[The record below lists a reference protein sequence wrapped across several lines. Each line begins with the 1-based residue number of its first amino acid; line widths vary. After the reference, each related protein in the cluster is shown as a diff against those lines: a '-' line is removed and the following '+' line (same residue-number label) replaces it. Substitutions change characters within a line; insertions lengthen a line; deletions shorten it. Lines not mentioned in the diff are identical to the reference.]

1 MINNIKDYNKIGLN
15 PYIKFSIVLILI
27 YVFRTQYWFNE
38 LIHNF
43 GLPDLRFTKAWL
55 FYIPGTY
62 IMLDA
67 YFKRKNHVINLVPF
81 SIQDNHT
88 GAERRIFGS

>member
-43 GLPDLRFTKAWL
+43 FQIRQDLMRIEW
-55 FYIPGTY
+55 G
-62 IMLDA
+62 
-67 YFKRKNHVINLVPF
+67 INTSL
-81 SIQDNHT
+81 
-88 GAERRIFGS
+88 